1 MTQTLG
7 RTGKELPGSADNAS
21 AWQVRGA
28 QMCFWLC
35 GLVVS
40 APKSLFRWSERNPD
54 PSILDLG
61 LSAPFTPY
69 ACSTEGSLLAAWW
82 SLGLLDHLP
91 LKPTWTCG
99 FTVSS
104 LKIATLGPQL

>member
-1 MTQTLG
+1 MGLEADGEGAHVTQTLG

-54 PSILDLG
+54 PSILE
-61 LSAPFTPY
+61 LSF
-69 ACSTEGSLLAAWW
+69 CSF
-82 SLGLLDHLP
+82 H
-91 LKPTWTCG
+91 
-99 FTVSS
+99 TVCVFN
-104 LKIATLGPQL
+104 